1 MTSFPPLN
9 LKKKKKSSTINIS
22 LATLNVIITN
32 STKINSYERLNQLIN
47 QILETVTHYL
57 DLTYALLNKFLKLI
71 DTTAKI

>member
-1 MTSFPPLN
+1 M
-9 LKKKKKSSTINIS
+9 S

-47 QILETVTHYL
+47 QTLETVTHYL

-71 DTTAKI
+71 DNTAKI